1 MAVTWLTLSIQMF
14 TEVPGRGTVGAAV
27 APLSVLVVG
36 MVGLAVIAF
45 AVVRIAVL
53 ERRHVVAEPAPLA
66 PAPTDTDP
74 WALPGSVAA

>member
-1 MAVTWLTLSIQMF
+1 M
-14 TEVPGRGTVGAAV
+14 GAAV

-36 MVGLAVIAF
+36 MVGLAVIAL

-53 ERRHVVAEPAPLA
+53 ERKHLVAEAQLA